1 MEVTYTAVV
10 HKRVRVE
17 RPVLNSRGKQVL
29 LGPNRKPLPIDE
41 KTGEQVGS
49 GTPQV
54 EIIETPTIDNPLTDE
69 AGNVV
74 ESGSAHGILRAV
86 RSHFKDFQGEIE
98 KVIVRETRT
107 VQEVSGEELQKQ

>member
-1 MEVTYTAVV
+1 M
-10 HKRVRVE
+10 
-17 RPVLNSRGKQVL
+17 
-29 LGPNRKPLPIDE
+29 
-41 KTGEQVGS
+41 GS

-54 EIIETPTIDNPLTDE
+54 EIMETPTIDNPLTDE
-69 AGNVV
+69 AGNVI
-74 ESGSAHGILRAV
+74 ESGSVNGIFRAV